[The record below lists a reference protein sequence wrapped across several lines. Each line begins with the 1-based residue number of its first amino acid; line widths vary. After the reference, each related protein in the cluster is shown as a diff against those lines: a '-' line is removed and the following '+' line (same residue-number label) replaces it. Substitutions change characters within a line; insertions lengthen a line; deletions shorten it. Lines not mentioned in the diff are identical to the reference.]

1 MLITVKRISPCLLL
15 FMKFYYKIK
24 HKINLTHTDFLS
36 KVYLVSSK
44 GKTLLNTTEHFKT
57 CVTKYHII
65 CICNL
70 LPFLRMFAKR
80 KLANG

>member
-1 MLITVKRISPCLLL
+1 MLMAVKWISPCLLL
-15 FMKFYYKIK
+15 FMKFYKIE

-57 CVTKYHII
+57 
-65 CICNL
+65 
-70 LPFLRMFAKR
+70 
-80 KLANG
+80 